1 MAATPLPTMQYRPF
15 GRTGLRVSLLGLG
28 TGGPSQLGQSSGVPE
43 AEAAY
48 LVRYALDC
56 GVNLIDTAANY
67 RESEA
72 ILGRGLRGIARD
84 RYVLCTKFSP
94 FDRKGDT
101 VLPAEALEQ
110 SLNRSLQRLD
120 LDYVDVLQLH
130 GVEPQQYGRVKE
142 RFLPVLQHAQ
152 ATGACRFIGITETFG
167 SDSSKAMLPMALGDD
182 VWDTIMIGYNMLT
195 LNPAESDILPLA
207 AERNVGV
214 LVMCA
219 VRRAIA
225 RPDALAAIIRD
236 LKARGKISAAALPD
250 ENPLGWLVHDAVDSV
265 AAAAYKYVAAN
276 PAVSTV
282 LTGTANREH
291 FEDNVRAI
299 LGPPLPAVD
308 RARLQAIFGDVRE
321 NLGN

>member
-1 MAATPLPTMQYRPF
+1 MQYRTF

-28 TGGPSQLGQSSGVPE
+28 TGGPSQLGQGSGVPE
-43 AEAAY
+43 ADAAN

-67 RESEA
+67 RDSEA
-72 ILGRGLRGIARD
+72 ILGRALRGVPRD
-84 RYVLCTKFSP
+84 RYVLCTKFGP
-94 FDRKGDT
+94 VDRKGEQ

-110 SLNRSLQRLD
+110 SLERSLQRLG
-120 LDYVDVLQLH
+120 LDHVDVFQLH
-130 GVEPQQYGRVKE
+130 GIEPQRYAAIKE
-142 RFLPVLQHAQ
+142 RFLPVLERAQ
-152 ATGACRFIGITETFG
+152 AAGKCRFIGITETFG
-167 SDSSKAMLPMALGDD
+167 ADGSKAMLPMALADD

-195 LNPAESDILPLA
+195 LNPAEPKILPLA

-225 RPDALAAIIRD
+225 RPDKLAEVIRD
-236 LKARGKISAAALPD
+236 LKARGKLAADALPD
-250 ENPLGWLVHDAVDSV
+250 EDPLGWLVHDAVDSV
-265 AAAAYKYVAAN
+265 PSAAYKYVAAN

-282 LTGTANREH
+282 LTGTANRAH
-291 FEDNVRAI
+291 FDDNVRAI
-299 LGPPLPAVD
+299 LGPPLPATD
-308 RARLQAIFGDVRE
+308 TARLQALFGKVGE